1 MEAFLTILF
10 MVVVGA
16 IIGGVT
22 NSLAIKMLFRP
33 YKPIYFYKWRL
44 PFTPG
49 LIPRRRDDL
58 AIQMGRL
65 VVNHLLTPESFK
77 KKLVNDGFQKDMT
90 GFIQKE
96 LQDVLMTERTLK
108 EILQRWGIENSQ
120 EKLQAKIDDLIEVK
134 YDDLMEKYRDK
145 TLKEVLSPEIKA
157 KVDDKLLVISSYILQ
172 KGIDYFSSDEGKN
185 RIEKMVDDFIKNR
198 SGKLGS
204 MLQMFLGN
212 VNLADKIQPE
222 IIKFLNN
229 KGTEE
234 LVTALLRKEWE
245 KVLAWEAEKLEEQF
259 EKQNIV
265 DMVKR
270 YANRII
276 KVDKLMDTPICQ
288 FTASYQEPI
297 LKVIPKG
304 VRKICE
310 WLSERVEVIMERL
323 RLAEIVREQV
333 ERFPIERVEEMLLS
347 IISKELRLITVLG
360 ALLGGL
366 IGIFQGIIAV
376 LF

>member
-1 MEAFLTILF
+1 
-10 MVVVGA
+10 MVAIGA

-33 YKPIYFYKWRL
+33 YKPIYMKKWRL

-49 LIPRRRDDL
+49 LIPRRRNDL

-77 KKLVNDGFQKDMT
+77 KKLLSDGFQKDMT

-96 LQDVLMTERTLK
+96 FQDVLMTERTFV
-108 EILQRWGIENSQ
+108 EILQGWGIENSQ
-120 EKLQAKIDDLIEVK
+120 EKVQAKMNDLIEMK
-134 YDDLMEKYRDK
+134 YEELMGRYRDQP
-145 TLKEVLSPEIKA
+145 LKEVLSPEIMV
-157 KVDDKLLVISSYILQ
+157 KVNDQLPVISSYILQ
-172 KGIDYFSSDEGKN
+172 KGIAYFASDEGKN

-222 IIKFLNN
+222 IIKFLAN

-234 LVTALLRKEWE
+234 LVTALLQKEWE
-245 KVLAWEAEKLEEQF
+245 KILAWEAEKLEEQF

-265 DMVKR
+265 NMLKKYV
-270 YANRII
+270 NRII
-276 KVDKLMDTPICQ
+276 KVDQLMNTPISQ
-288 FTASYQEPI
+288 FTASYEEPI
-297 LKVIPKG
+297 LKAIPKG
-304 VRKICE
+304 VDQICK
-310 WLSERVEVIMERL
+310 WLSDRVEVVMERL
-323 RLAEIVREQV
+323 RLAEVVREQV

-366 IGIFQGIIAV
+366 IGIVQGIIAI